1 MECTIRDFDQ
11 MMIRGLK
18 SGDAHVQN
26 RCVRRVFYEDL
37 EGLIRTIQSSLY
49 KGTVEYDELV
59 GELYLFLAKDNW
71 KILDSFTGRNG
82 AKLSTWLS
90 HVAWHYFMNAHKNAN
105 RTTYCYDMSVQFG
118 KRVAVTTSDEMR
130 IDVYNTLSKMP
141 NQRYVA
147 VIRLMIIEG
156 RDSDEVAKMMG
167 TTVQNIYN
175 LKHRAIS
182 QFLEYYNR

>member
-1 MECTIRDFDQ
+1 MAEPGGQ
-11 MMIRGLK
+11 L
-18 SGDAHVQN
+18 
-26 RCVRRVFYEDL
+26 
-37 EGLIRTIQSSLY
+37 
-49 KGTVEYDELV
+49 
-59 GELYLFLAKDNW
+59 
-71 KILDSFTGRNG
+71 
-82 AKLSTWLS
+82 
-90 HVAWHYFMNAHKNAN
+90 
-105 RTTYCYDMSVQFG
+105 G